1 MRGLIKMNTK
11 IFGAVL
17 FVMLALVSTAM
28 AVDFNTLDVQ
38 VEVDNMLLQGGQ
50 TVYVEAGSVVPVEVF
65 LTSMP
70 NVRCADAAFRAA
82 NPRACESSYR
92 TRVEAFVGGYEFGK
106 IQATS
111 DIFEIEHD
119 NINSVSYRKML
130 QLQLPSDMQAS
141 DDYTLNVE
149 VFDDDQSRSI
159 PFTLRVQEP
168 RHKLSIL
175 DVFVSPGTRVVK
187 QGQPMFVSVRVENLG
202 DNREKDIHVIGL
214 VPALGLREEASISEL
229 ITSVQDDEDEDRFR
243 FDKQTAENTRDLQFF
258 IPEDAKAGEYEFVT
272 RVEYNRGH
280 SVEEKTFK
288 FRVEGVERTETPS
301 VAETPRVPETPR
313 LVVNVD
319 STAKS
324 VNVGENAVYTFN
336 VANLGQT
343 ARVFTLEVLG
353 ADFANVRADPQVV
366 TVPKDQTAE
375 AFVALSPKEGFGAG
389 TRNFVVRLVENGKTV
404 SEVALTANV
413 QATSAAPVGTDGVK
427 KALEIG
433 FIVLLVILV
442 VLAIAVIIKKLA
454 ESDNGEAEGQTY
466 Y

>member
-1 MRGLIKMNTK
+1 MNTK

-17 FVMLALVSTAM
+17 FVMLALVSTVM
-28 AVDFNTLDVQ
+28 AVDFNDVNFKIN
-38 VEVDNMLLQGGQ
+38 VEVDNMLVQDGQ
-50 TVYVEAGSVVPVEVF
+50 TVYVEAGSVLPLEVF
-65 LTSMP
+65 LTAP
-70 NVRCADAAFRAA
+70 VANAQCADAAFRAQ
-82 NPRACESSYR
+82 NLRVCDSSYR
-92 TRVEAFVGGYEFGK
+92 TRIEAFVGGYEFGK
-106 IQATS
+106 IQAVS
-111 DIFEIEHD
+111 DIFEIEPGV
-119 NINSVSYRKML
+119 NYRKVLHL
-130 QLQLPSDMQAS
+130 QMPNDMVAS

-149 VFDDDQSRSI
+149 VFDDDQSARTT
-159 PFTLRVQEP
+159 FTLRVQEP
-168 RHKLSIL
+168 RHKLNIL
-175 DVFVSPGTRVVK
+175 DVFVSPGTRVLK

-202 DNREKDIHVIGL
+202 DNREKDIHVVGL

-258 IPEDAKAGEYEFVT
+258 IPEDAKAGEYDLTV

-288 FRVEGVERTETPS
+288 FRVEGVEKTETPS
-301 VAETPRVPETPR
+301 VTETPRTPETPR

-336 VANLGQT
+336 VANLGQS
-343 ARVFTLEVLG
+343 ARVFTIEVLG

-375 AFVALSPKEGFGAG
+375 AFVAISPKEGFGAG
-389 TRNFVVRLVENGKTV
+389 TRNFVVRLVENGKVV

-454 ESDNGEAEGQTY
+454 ESDSGEAEGQTY